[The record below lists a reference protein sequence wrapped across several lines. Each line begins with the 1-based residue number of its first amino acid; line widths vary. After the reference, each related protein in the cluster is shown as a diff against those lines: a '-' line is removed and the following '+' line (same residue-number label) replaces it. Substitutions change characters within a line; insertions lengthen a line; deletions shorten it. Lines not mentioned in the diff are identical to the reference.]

1 MIILYIYSWQ
11 TALLQEIRTFGACC
25 QSSPCTGL
33 ICLQLCALQVFL
45 KSDVCHRLFTGVFAT
60 AFPETDKPPLLR
72 THGSGIAKGN
82 LIHTSSR
89 LSTKKN
95 RHAAMVCFE
104 SRFLSIFDNCAA
116 SAFTMRGIAAWCLVH
131 AMVKSWKTHLGDLIT
146 SDQGICTSVPTHSI
160 VNVVRQKW
168 K

>member
-1 MIILYIYSWQ
+1 MSRIQESKILFVKRPSQTLVVVEASYVRLEAQDWAHINIYIYSWQ

-60 AFPETDKPPLLR
+60 AFPESDKPPLLR

-104 SRFLSIFDNCAA
+104 SRFLTTVLHLLSQCEGLLHD
-116 SAFTMRGIAAWCLVH
+116 AWCML
-131 AMVKSWKTHLGDLIT
+131 W
-146 SDQGICTSVPTHSI
+146 
-160 VNVVRQKW
+160 
-168 K
+168 